1 MKKFTSIFLYS
12 CTAMVIVLSI
22 GLSSCG
28 SDDDKEPEAKAQ
40 LPFTVT
46 EKTVNE
52 ADGTVEFEVSLD
64 KPAAE
69 DFTIEYE
76 WSGTA
81 YEKTT
86 PHPTT
91 GAYDYEILGGS
102 AGELEIPEGETTG
115 TIEIK
120 FYSDRALEDP
130 ETINLSIEDI
140 DTELVEISRD
150 DELDITLEQEDGL
163 IVVLQWSETYTDV
176 DMDLFLWIQNAED
189 EFELTNVSSQQPDF
203 TSPEAFFVPTAIMS
217 DGVYGIS
224 ANYFEGTE
232 NPMEFLL
239 SYVEFKDGAEQT
251 PVEREGSYTLAN
263 INPWFVNETTP
274 PQNLQV
280 EFTFEKSGS
289 TFSNF
294 SEITVPAEYSRIRT
308 SGKPGEPRK
317 RQMAE

>member
-12 CTAMVIVLSI
+12 CTAMAIVLSI

-28 SDDDKEPEAKAQ
+28 DDDKEPEAKPQ
-40 LPFTVT
+40 LSFTVT

-64 KPAAE
+64 KAATE

-86 PHPTT
+86 PNPNT

-120 FYSDRALEDP
+120 FYSDFALELTA

-140 DTELVEISRD
+140 DTDLVEISRD
-150 DELDITLEQEDGL
+150 DELDIALEQEDGL
-163 IVVLQWSETYTDV
+163 IVFLEWSETYTDV
-176 DMDLFLWIQNAED
+176 DMDLFLWIQNAQD
-189 EFELTNVSSQQPDF
+189 EFELSNISSQQPDF
-203 TSPEAFFVPTAIMS
+203 TSPEAFFVPTALLS

-232 NPMEFLL
+232 DPMEFLL
-239 SYVEFKDGAEQT
+239 SYIEFKDGAEQAA
-251 PVEREGSYTLAN
+251 VEREGSYTLVN
-263 INPWFVNETTP
+263 INPWYVNDTTP

-289 TFSNF
+289 TYSNF
-294 SEITVPAEYSRIRT
+294 SQITVPTQYSRIRT

-317 RQMAE
+317 RQMTE